1 MNIEDV
7 RNYCLAKKGATEDF
21 PFDDVSLVMKV
32 GGKMFA
38 LIHLDMAE
46 KRIALKCDPDYAL
59 ELRERYD
66 AIRPAWHFNKKHWN
80 DIFLDDVSDVDVK
93 AWIDH
98 SYDIVLKG
106 LTRKVREE
114 VLLGDLP
121 HCLRPENR

>member
-7 RNYCLAKKGATEDF
+7 RNYCLTKKGVTEDF

-66 AIRPAWHFNKKHWN
+66 AVRPAWHFNKKHWN
-80 DIFLDDVSDVDVK
+80 DIFLDDVSDVNVK

-114 VLLGDLP
+114 VLAT
-121 HCLRPENR
+121 

>member
-1 MNIEDV
+1 MNLEDV
-7 RNYCLAKKGATEDF
+7 RNYCLTKKGTTEDF
-21 PFDDVSLVMKV
+21 PFDDVSLVIKV
-32 GGKMFA
+32 GEKMFA
-38 LIHLDMAE
+38 LIHLDMPE

-66 AIRPAWHFNKKHWN
+66 AVRPAWHFNKKHWN
-80 DIFLDDVSDVDVK
+80 DIFLNDVSDADVK

-114 VLLGDLP
+114 VL
-121 HCLRPENR
+121 RPESR